1 MSSLRQQQKITF
13 PPDMM
18 GVFKPFII
26 VWKGDKMADKRT
38 VYLIR

>member
-13 PPDMM
+13 PFMM
-18 GVFKPFII
+18 GLFKPLII